1 MIATDAHRCI
11 IFEQVHSKLQEA
23 SQEMKKVPKGREH
36 RSMMGKISGAQSS
49 VSREQVSKSF
59 RPTIAAGDLHP
70 PKMRISK
77 CDLILVGF
85 SHGCVCLWMK
95 IKEPWPLLNR
105 LSWNVDSEC
114 AASFRKIPLDDLFG
128 AQLWPAVCLWHLLFA
143 CSNATI

>member
-1 MIATDAHRCI
+1 MLPSMIATDAHRCI

-95 IKEPWPLLNR
+95 IKEP
-105 LSWNVDSEC
+105 
-114 AASFRKIPLDDLFG
+114 
-128 AQLWPAVCLWHLLFA
+128 
-143 CSNATI
+143 